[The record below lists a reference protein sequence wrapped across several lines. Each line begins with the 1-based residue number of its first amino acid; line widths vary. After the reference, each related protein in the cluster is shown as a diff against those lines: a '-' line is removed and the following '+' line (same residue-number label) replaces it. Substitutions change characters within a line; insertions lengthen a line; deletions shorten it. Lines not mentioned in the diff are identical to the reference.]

1 MPLTRNRLGRPSV
14 PSLLGQR
21 HLHKSKSRHHIP
33 DPGDGFLRSDGRPH
47 WMRHVSAGDGC
58 LAASR
63 SSSQPWRFPSLVM
76 AWRLTDGTIL
86 AQDLLWIWCWELAM
100 SKTRCDL
107 PGCDRSFG
115 LIRYRHFTAQ
125 FCSRDCHTQYRARW
139 VVTRSLLRSAA
150 EPEDLPQAPLE
161 ILPVGRGL
169 TDTDTRERR

>member
-1 MPLTRNRLGRPSV
+1 
-14 PSLLGQR
+14 
-21 HLHKSKSRHHIP
+21 
-33 DPGDGFLRSDGRPH
+33 
-47 WMRHVSAGDGC
+47 
-58 LAASR
+58 
-63 SSSQPWRFPSLVM
+63 
-76 AWRLTDGTIL
+76 
-86 AQDLLWIWCWELAM
+86 M

-125 FCSRDCHTQYRARW
+125 FCSRDCCTQYRARW

-169 TDTDTRERR
+169 AEAV

>member
-1 MPLTRNRLGRPSV
+1 
-14 PSLLGQR
+14 
-21 HLHKSKSRHHIP
+21 
-33 DPGDGFLRSDGRPH
+33 
-47 WMRHVSAGDGC
+47 
-58 LAASR
+58 
-63 SSSQPWRFPSLVM
+63 
-76 AWRLTDGTIL
+76 
-86 AQDLLWIWCWELAM
+86 M

-125 FCSRDCHTQYRARW
+125 FCSRDCCTQYRARW

-169 TDTDTRERR
+169 TDTDNLPVEGC